1 MIDKDAI
8 QFEKHWRSKIAE
20 EIKVLIDNNSQV
32 NAYGVYLFV
41 RDGANNAGA

>member
-8 QFEKHWRSKIAE
+8 QFERHWRNKIAE
-20 EIKVLIDNNSQV
+20 EIKELLYDNHEV

-41 RDGANNAGA
+41 RDKARDA

>member
-20 EIKVLIDNNSQV
+20 EIKELLYQDHEI
-32 NAYGVYLFV
+32 NAYGVYLYLKNKAENV
-41 RDGANNAGA
+41 